1 MCCHR
6 LQVFVYAKTC
16 KFFCGDRLKSISK
29 YSELAARLKAQKIIE
44 KNSSLKTNIN
54 HYSVKLINDE
64 EVVLEKII
72 IRANIIFFS
81 FKAMFALTILFL
93 LFEINLA
100 LTLLIME
107 IFN

>member
-1 MCCHR
+1 
-6 LQVFVYAKTC
+6 
-16 KFFCGDRLKSISK
+16 LKSISK